1 MRAFGRP
8 WGDDLSGPDAVD
20 IARAATPAPVNGAS
34 DIPEIPLG
42 TLVDVGPTD
51 YGVMPS
57 RGELLNC
64 DTASIVI
71 RREHE
76 RTGVVH
82 VHFPRHGFGV
92 TKV

>member
-1 MRAFGRP
+1 M
-8 WGDDLSGPDAVD
+8 SGADALEV
-20 IARAATPAPVNGAS
+20 ARNATPAPVRGVS

-64 DTASIVI
+64 DDALIVI

-76 RTGVVH
+76 RTGEVH
-82 VHFPRHGFGV
+82 VHFPRHRFGV
-92 TKV
+92 TKA